1 MEITVGAVKI
11 IYSWNDA
18 DPDPTPSQHTT
29 RGVKYLKLVGATKE
43 FPAALEDTTQMNFTM
58 GNIAVPNDA
67 TIYWCRT
74 FRFNQPVTKQHVVRI
89 GEYLDFMRPLLM
101 RNLFQLQKC
110 SHKGGRY
117 LIIIMS

>member
-18 DPDPTPSQHTT
+18 DPDPTPSQHIT

-43 FPAALEDTTQMNFTM
+43 FPAALEDTTRMDFTM
-58 GNIAVPNDA
+58 GNIAVPNNVS

-74 FRFNQPVTKQHVVRI
+74 IRFIQPATKQHVVRI
-89 GEYLDFMRPLLM
+89 GEYFRLYTRAFDKYWSLESISKLRLV
-101 RNLFQLQKC
+101 
-110 SHKGGRY
+110 GV
-117 LIIIMS
+117 